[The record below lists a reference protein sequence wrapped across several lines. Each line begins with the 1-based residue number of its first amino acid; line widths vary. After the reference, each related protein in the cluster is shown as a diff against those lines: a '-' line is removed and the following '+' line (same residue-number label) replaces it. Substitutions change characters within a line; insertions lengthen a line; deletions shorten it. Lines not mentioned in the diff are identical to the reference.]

1 VALDNNVIII
11 DHSSMSTV
19 VLTPD
24 AVREIGDLLLSIIAR
39 VERLVQRLHHWP
51 AVSGAKSLTGDL
63 AGKYRLRTGDYRLQF
78 RVETTRTIHLVKRV
92 VTKRGK
98 EREVME
104 EQEIVDFN
112 VIVEKVGHRDGF
124 YDA

>member
-1 VALDNNVIII
+1 
-11 DHSSMSTV
+11 MTTV

-24 AVREIGDLLLSIIAR
+24 AVREIGDLPLSIIAR

-78 RVETTRTIHLVKRV
+78 RVETKRTVNLVKRLA
-92 VTKRGK
+92 KRRGK
-98 EREVME
+98 EQEIME
-104 EQEIVDFN
+104 EQVVMEFN
-112 VIVEKVGHRDGF
+112 VIVERVGHRDGF
-124 YDA
+124 YEN